1 MRRAPTNPADFH
13 SPANSTRVPLPLPAP
28 PTCSV
33 KTPAATTSFQA
44 SGLRLSDFARHV
56 PSDLD
61 IDARKA
67 TFSTT
72 GTTTWK
78 NGRLAEN
85 TRYIFTGLQTATP
98 NAETALPLAFL
109 TGPEGNVVLD
119 VRSERDFP
127 GENIPALDNAV
138 ATFQRQVVKAK
149 VSPIL
154 LAGKEFADLV
164 GSEFAEF
171 RPGGYEL
178 TEQGQK
184 VLARF
189 AALLNVHPSVGLRIT
204 GAADKII
211 DGDTLNRQLEDIEAQ
226 RVAEENK
233 RRKAA
238 WQVERD
244 AELARRKAQ
253 STPHRAL
260 SRKSLDASISPNSF
274 L

>member
-1 MRRAPTNPADFH
+1 
-13 SPANSTRVPLPLPAP
+13 
-28 PTCSV
+28 
-33 KTPAATTSFQA
+33 
-44 SGLRLSDFARHV
+44 
-56 PSDLD
+56 
-61 IDARKA
+61 
-67 TFSTT
+67 
-72 GTTTWK
+72 
-78 NGRLAEN
+78 
-85 TRYIFTGLQTATP
+85 
-98 NAETALPLAFL
+98 
-109 TGPEGNVVLD
+109 
-119 VRSERDFP
+119 
-127 GENIPALDNAV
+127 V

-149 VSPIL
+149 ISPIL

-244 AELARRKAQ
+244 AELARRKAAVNTSQ
-253 STPHRAL
+253 GFVEKDLMPDFPQFVPLKPPLWPSG
-260 SRKSLDASISPNSF
+260 LDAERSRPATGRPGAETAGRTTFPCPDPGRHSTQAADNCRQQHAGQSRPA
-274 L
+274 